1 MRKGPVGK
9 VTNHVT
15 MNHIGRKEADMK
27 ILVIGRGGREHALAA
42 ALAASEQCTQ
52 LFCAPGNPGMA
63 RLGTIVPVGD
73 SDVEAMTAF
82 AVQEG
87 IGLAVIGPES
97 ALAAGMA
104 DALTEAGIRV
114 FGPTQAAAQVESSK
128 DFAKRIME
136 KYHIPT
142 AAYRTFDT
150 VEAARAWVKEQGAPI
165 VIKEDGLKA
174 GKGVTVAMDLDTALE
189 ALDAAFAQEG
199 GRVVIEEYLE
209 GFEYSLI
216 ALVHEGL
223 VVPLETAQDHKR
235 VGDGDTGPNT
245 GGMGSY
251 SPVRRITPEILEETM
266 KTVMEPMAQAL
277 VQEGVPF
284 TGFLYGGL
292 MLTKDGIKVIE
303 FNARFGDPEAE
314 VILPRLKSDFVDAIL
329 SVMDGQPV
337 QLQWT
342 PKTCHGVVLAS
353 EGYPAGST
361 KGALI
366 EIGDTDASIFHMG
379 TRSTDQGLKTDGGRV
394 LMVVTLEDTLEQAFE
409 HTYREAEKIGC
420 DKLFYRTDIGRKD
433 MA

>member
-1 MRKGPVGK
+1 M
-9 VTNHVT
+9 TNHVT

-87 IGLAVIGPES
+87 IDLAVIGPES

-251 SPVRRITPEILEETM
+251 SPVRRITPEILEETL

-361 KGALI
+361 KGAPI

>member
-1 MRKGPVGK
+1 
-9 VTNHVT
+9 

-87 IGLAVIGPES
+87 IDLAVIGPES

-150 VEAARAWVKEQGAPI
+150 VEAARAWVKEQGAPS

>member
-1 MRKGPVGK
+1 
-9 VTNHVT
+9 

-87 IGLAVIGPES
+87 IDLAVIGPES

-114 FGPTQAAAQVESSK
+114 FGPSQAAAQVESSK

>member
-1 MRKGPVGK
+1 
-9 VTNHVT
+9 

-87 IGLAVIGPES
+87 IDLAVIGPES

-150 VEAARAWVKEQGAPI
+150 AEAARAWVKEQGAPI

>member
-1 MRKGPVGK
+1 
-9 VTNHVT
+9 
-15 MNHIGRKEADMK
+15 MK
-27 ILVIGRGGREHALAA
+27 ILVIGKGGREHALAA
-42 ALAASEQCTQ
+42 ALAASDQCTE

-63 RLGTIVPVGD
+63 QLGKLVPIGD
-73 SDVEAMTAF
+73 SDVEAMVKF
-82 AVQEG
+82 ASDNHVD
-87 IGLAVIGPES
+87 LAVIGPES

-104 DALTEAGIRV
+104 DALAQAGIRV
-114 FGPTQAAAQVESSK
+114 FGPTKAAAQVESSK

-136 KYHIPT
+136 KYSIPT
-142 AAYRTFDT
+142 AAYRTFEDL
-150 VEAARAWVKEQGAPI
+150 EEARAWVCKQGAPI

-174 GKGVTVAMDLDTALE
+174 GKGVTVAMDLDSALE

-216 ALVHEGL
+216 ALVHDGL
-223 VVPLETAQDHKR
+223 VIPLETAQDHKR

-251 SPVRRITPEILEETM
+251 SPVRRITPEILDKTM
-266 KTVMEPMAQAL
+266 KTVMIPMAEAL
-277 VQEGVPF
+277 VREGVPF

-292 MLTKDGIKVIE
+292 MLTDDGIKVIE

-314 VILPRLKSDFVDAIL
+314 VILPRLESDFVEAIL
-329 SVMDGQPV
+329 SVMDGKPV
-337 QLQWT
+337 RLQWT

-361 KGALI
+361 KGAPI
-366 EIGDTDASIFHMG
+366 EIGDTDAIIYHMG
-379 TRSTDQGLKTDGGRV
+379 TRSENGTLCTDGGRV
-394 LMVVTLEDTLEQAFE
+394 LMVVTLEDTLEQSFE
-409 HTYREAEKIGC
+409 HTYREAEKISC

-433 MA
+433 MD

>member
-1 MRKGPVGK
+1 
-9 VTNHVT
+9 

-87 IGLAVIGPES
+87 IDLAVIGPES

-361 KGALI
+361 KGAPI

>member
-1 MRKGPVGK
+1 M
-9 VTNHVT
+9 TNHVT

-87 IGLAVIGPES
+87 IDLAVIGPES

-104 DALTEAGIRV
+104 DALTQAGIRV

>member
-1 MRKGPVGK
+1 M
-9 VTNHVT
+9 TNHVT

-87 IGLAVIGPES
+87 IDLAVIGPES

>member
-1 MRKGPVGK
+1 M
-9 VTNHVT
+9 TNHVT

-87 IGLAVIGPES
+87 IDLAVIGPES

-150 VEAARAWVKEQGAPI
+150 AEAARAWVKEQGAPI

>member
-1 MRKGPVGK
+1 M
-9 VTNHVT
+9 TNHVT

-87 IGLAVIGPES
+87 IDLVVIGPET

-361 KGALI
+361 KGAPI

>member
-1 MRKGPVGK
+1 
-9 VTNHVT
+9 
-15 MNHIGRKEADMK
+15 MK

-87 IGLAVIGPES
+87 IDLAVIGPES

-114 FGPTQAAAQVESSK
+114 FGPSQAAAQVESSK

-136 KYHIPT
+136 KYHITT

-361 KGALI
+361 KGAPI

>member
-1 MRKGPVGK
+1 
-9 VTNHVT
+9 

-87 IGLAVIGPES
+87 IDLAVIGPES

-114 FGPTQAAAQVESSK
+114 FGPSQAAAQVESSK

-361 KGALI
+361 KGAPI

>member
-1 MRKGPVGK
+1 M
-9 VTNHVT
+9 TNHVT

-87 IGLAVIGPES
+87 IDLAVIGPES

-114 FGPTQAAAQVESSK
+114 FGPSQAAAQVESSK

-150 VEAARAWVKEQGAPI
+150 AEAARAWVKEQGAPI

-189 ALDAAFAQEG
+189 ALNAAFAQEG

>member
-1 MRKGPVGK
+1 
-9 VTNHVT
+9 
-15 MNHIGRKEADMK
+15 MK

-87 IGLAVIGPES
+87 IDLAVIGPES

-361 KGALI
+361 KGAPI

-379 TRSTDQGLKTDGGRV
+379 TRSTDQGLTTDGGRV

>member
-1 MRKGPVGK
+1 
-9 VTNHVT
+9 
-15 MNHIGRKEADMK
+15 MK

-87 IGLAVIGPES
+87 IDLAVIGPES

-314 VILPRLKSDFVDAIL
+314 VILPRLKSDFLDAIL

>member
-1 MRKGPVGK
+1 
-9 VTNHVT
+9 
-15 MNHIGRKEADMK
+15 MK

-87 IGLAVIGPES
+87 IDLAVIGPES

-150 VEAARAWVKEQGAPI
+150 VEAARAWVKEQGVPI

-277 VQEGVPF
+277 VQEGVSF

-361 KGALI
+361 KGAPI

>member
-1 MRKGPVGK
+1 M
-9 VTNHVT
+9 TNHVT

-87 IGLAVIGPES
+87 IDLAVIGPES

-337 QLQWT
+337 QLQLT

>member
-1 MRKGPVGK
+1 M
-9 VTNHVT
+9 TNHVT

-87 IGLAVIGPES
+87 IDLAVIGPES

-277 VQEGVPF
+277 VQEGVSF

>member
-1 MRKGPVGK
+1 M
-9 VTNHVT
+9 TNHVT

-87 IGLAVIGPES
+87 IDLAVIGPES

-314 VILPRLKSDFVDAIL
+314 VILPRLKSDFVDARRRIVIWSML
-329 SVMDGQPV
+329 
-337 QLQWT
+337 
-342 PKTCHGVVLAS
+342 
-353 EGYPAGST
+353 
-361 KGALI
+361 
-366 EIGDTDASIFHMG
+366 
-379 TRSTDQGLKTDGGRV
+379 
-394 LMVVTLEDTLEQAFE
+394 
-409 HTYREAEKIGC
+409 
-420 DKLFYRTDIGRKD
+420 
-433 MA
+433 

>member
-1 MRKGPVGK
+1 
-9 VTNHVT
+9 

-87 IGLAVIGPES
+87 IDLAVIGPES

-114 FGPTQAAAQVESSK
+114 FGPSQAAAQVESSK

-150 VEAARAWVKEQGAPI
+150 VEAARVWVKEQGAPI

-361 KGALI
+361 KGAPI